1 MFDTQKVLNAWNFQ
15 AENQKVQF
23 LDHCYECYG
32 RNDPGHPMHGLYTG
46 LWQEFCIKEAG
57 EVVRNQYFEF
67 LAAVKEFESTRK
79 QNEPNQNS
87 NI

>member
-1 MFDTQKVLNAWNFQ
+1 
-15 AENQKVQF
+15 
-23 LDHCYECYG
+23 
-32 RNDPGHPMHGLYTG
+32 MHGLYTG

-79 QNEPNQNS
+79 QNERL
-87 NI
+87 